1 MGKTIRELAEAIG
14 VSKTAIRKHMTEDF
28 RKVHTAITT
37 GNVIVIDDAGCE
49 KIAESFRKPQ
59 EMSENQIAET
69 EETKFLREEIDFLRM
84 QLEAKDLQIA
94 ANQEQIS
101 QLTTALAHAQALH
114 AGTMQQQLE
123 SGDPQTDAAIDIDD
137 QRQGKGK
144 RKWNLW
150 PFRRAK

>member
-14 VSKTAIRKHMTEDF
+14 VSKTAIRKHMTEEF
-28 RKVHTAITT
+28 RAAHTATTT
-37 GNVIVIDDAGCE
+37 GNVIEIDDAGCE
-49 KIAESFRKPQ
+49 KIAESFRKSMEKP
-59 EMSENQIAET
+59 ETKLPET
-69 EETKFLREEIDFLRM
+69 EETKFLREEIEFLRK

-114 AGTMQQQLE
+114 AGTMHQQLE

-144 RKWNLW
+144 RKWW
-150 PFRRAK
+150 SFKKT